1 MKSWKKFKK
10 QKRQIDSKFNVRYIV
25 VHMTGTRTTLTEIDK
40 LPYHYLITKAGK
52 LINLRPLQPHEG
64 TIEVALAGGI
74 NAKGIHKDTR
84 TDQQKLTLFNTIVL
98 LSESFPEA
106 SIVGADELYIYGF
119 ANPGFNVR
127 EWLLEYLPTY
137 LQAA

>member
-1 MKSWKKFKK
+1 MKSWKQFKK
-10 QKRQIDSKFNVRYIV
+10 EKAQIDGKFNVRYIV
-25 VHMTGTRTTLTEIDK
+25 VHTTGTKTSLNELDK

-52 LINLRPLQPHEG
+52 LINLRPLQSHEG
-64 TIEVALAGGI
+64 TIEVAYAGGL
-74 NAKGIHKDTR
+74 NGKGIHKDTR
-84 TDQQKLTLFNTIVL
+84 TEQQKITLFNTLVL

-106 SIVGADELYIYGF
+106 NIVGADELYVYGF

-127 EWLLEYLPTY
+127 EWLVSYLPTF